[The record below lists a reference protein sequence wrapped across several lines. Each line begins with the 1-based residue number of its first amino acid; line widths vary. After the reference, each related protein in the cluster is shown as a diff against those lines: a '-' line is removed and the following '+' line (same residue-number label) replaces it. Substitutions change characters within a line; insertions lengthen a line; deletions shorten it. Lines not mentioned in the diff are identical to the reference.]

1 MSSVVL
7 RLVRTSVFKKQIVA
21 VTGLM
26 LVGFILGHL
35 AGNFL
40 VFAGPE
46 ALNAYAE
53 KLQSYGPL
61 LWAARLGL
69 IGAVLVHLAL
79 AVALYFEN
87 RSARGNATYAVDD
100 NEGATTFAK
109 KTMILTGLLI
119 VFFVLVHLNDF
130 TFADKYGDESVVE
143 GYANGESLGL
153 YGVVWNGFLQP
164 WRVVFYILAL
174 SALGLH
180 LTHGIQSFVQ
190 TFGLSDADVRPRLER
205 FALVVGA
212 VVALAYIAIPV
223 YVVVRHLLAGPA
235 V

>member
-1 MSSVVL
+1 
-7 RLVRTSVFKKQIVA
+7 VFKKQIVA

-53 KLQSYGPL
+53 KLRSYGPL
-61 LWAARLGL
+61 LWGARLGL
-69 IGAVLVHLAL
+69 IAAVLVHIVL
-79 AVALYFEN
+79 AVVLYFEN
-87 RSARGNATYAVDD
+87 RSARGGATYAVDD
-100 NEGATTFAK
+100 TEGATTFAK
-109 KTMILTGLLI
+109 RTMILTGLLI
-119 VFFVLVHLNDF
+119 VFFVFVHLNDF

-143 GYANGESLGL
+143 GYNNGESLGL

-164 WRVVFYILAL
+164 WRVVFYVLAL
-174 SALGLH
+174 AALGLH
-180 LTHGIQSFVQ
+180 LSHGIQSFAQ
-190 TFGLSDADVRPRLER
+190 TLGFNDADVLPRLER
-205 FALVVGA
+205 FALVVGT

-223 YVVVRHLLAGPA
+223 YVVVRHMMAGPP